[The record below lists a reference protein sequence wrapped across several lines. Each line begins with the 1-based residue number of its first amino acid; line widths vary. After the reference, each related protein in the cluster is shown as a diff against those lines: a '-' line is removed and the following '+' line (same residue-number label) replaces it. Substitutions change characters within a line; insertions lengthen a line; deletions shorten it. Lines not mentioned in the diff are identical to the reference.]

1 MSTPASRPGLSKAA
15 SGHPAEVDPPRELAP
30 RGVGDEQVV
39 TFSFRGP
46 KSLRTRLRIYSTRVD
61 RPAQEIAVDAIREYL
76 DRHER

>member
-1 MSTPASRPGLSKAA
+1 
-15 SGHPAEVDPPRELAP
+15 
-30 RGVGDEQVV
+30 VV

-61 RPAQEIAVDAIREYL
+61 RPAQDIAVDAIREYL

>member
-1 MSTPASRPGLSKAA
+1 MSSPTSRPGLSKAA
-15 SGHPAEVDPPRELAP
+15 SSHPAEADPARELMP
-30 RGVGDEQVV
+30 RGMGEEQVV

-61 RPAQEIAVDAIREYL
+61 RPAQDIAVDAIREYL